1 MRSLLRAVAPLALT
15 ALSMFVQDPKK
26 SNKLKPG
33 SATIAAPAAAKLDK
47 PKLEAYL
54 RHYNLWTPEIAVE
67 FKDVHPVP
75 ALPGFEEV
83 TVRASLGDRSAEQK
97 LYISN
102 DGKTIIRGD
111 MLDTAANP
119 FAKEIGLI
127 DNAGHPALGTAG
139 APVVIS
145 IFTDFQC
152 PYCRDQAKVIRENL
166 LSTYPKQ
173 VRLYLH
179 DFPLEQIHPWARTAA
194 IAGRCV
200 ALQGDGPFWKFH
212 DWAFDKQAGL
222 SLENFRTELMGW
234 APLNGVEPLQL
245 GRCLDNKETEPQVNA
260 GIAAAQKL
268 GINSTPTMFINGRK
282 LAGSNTWEQIKRI
295 VDFEIK
301 YQSTMHNAGDT
312 SCCSVTLP
320 VAGAK

>member
-1 MRSLLRAVAPLALT
+1 MRSLLRAVVPIALT
-15 ALSMFVQDPKK
+15 VLSLLGQDSKK
-26 SNKLKPG
+26 SIKLKPG
-33 SATIAAPAAAKLDK
+33 PAKIAAPGEASLDK

-54 RHYNLWTPEIAVE
+54 RHYNLWTPDIAVE
-67 FKDVHPVP
+67 FKDVHAVA

-83 TVRASLGDRSAEQK
+83 TVRASLGERSAEQK
-97 LYISN
+97 LFVSN

-111 MLDTAANP
+111 MLDTGANP

-127 DNAGHPALGTAG
+127 DNTGRPALGTAG

-145 IFTDFQC
+145 LFTDFQC

-166 LSTYPKQ
+166 LTAYPKE

-200 ALQGDGPFWKFH
+200 ALQGDSAFWKFH
-212 DWAFDKQAGL
+212 DWAFDKQVGL
-222 SLENFRTELMGW
+222 SLENFRTELLGW
-234 APLNGVEPLQL
+234 APRNGVEPLQL
-245 GRCLDNKETEPQVNA
+245 GRCIDNKETEPQVNA
-260 GIAAAQKL
+260 SIAAAQKL
-268 GINSTPTMFINGRK
+268 GINSTPTMYINGRK
-282 LAGSNTWEQIKRI
+282 LSGSNAWDQIKRI
-295 VDFEIK
+295 VDLEIK
-301 YQSTMHNAGDT
+301 YQAAAHNAGDT
-312 SCCSVTLP
+312 ACCSVTLP